1 MEKEPIYISL
11 SSEVEGLLSENGI
24 DLAEELRKQGL
35 EIEARQGQIP
45 GSVSDGDTR
54 EVVLII
60 LASAAL
66 VGAVSMGISKI
77 VRALSDRGTLVC
89 EGEYVPVTS
98 PSGEVV
104 KDEKGDPVLQYV
116 ERHRYVQP
124 SERNPGSSSVSASA
138 GPHGIKVDFS
148 TKE

>member
-11 SSEVEGLLSENGI
+11 SPEVEGFLAENGI
-24 DLAEELRKQGL
+24 DLAEELTKQGL
-35 EIEARQGQIP
+35 EIEARPGQLP
-45 GSVSDGDTR
+45 GTVAGGETR
-54 EVVLII
+54 EVVLVI

-77 VRALSDRGTLVC
+77 IRALSDRGTLVS

-98 PSGEVV
+98 PSGDVV
-104 KDEKGDPVLQYV
+104 KDEKGKPILQYR

-124 SERNPGSSSVSASA
+124 GERSPGSSTVSASA
-138 GPHGIKVDFS
+138 GPQGIKVDFS